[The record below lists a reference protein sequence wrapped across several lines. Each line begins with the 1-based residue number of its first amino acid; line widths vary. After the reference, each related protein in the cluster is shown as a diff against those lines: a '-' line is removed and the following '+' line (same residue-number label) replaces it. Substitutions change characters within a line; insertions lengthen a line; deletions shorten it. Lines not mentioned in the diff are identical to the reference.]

1 MSVKSPLSR
10 GDGTHSPP
18 KRIVV
23 GRSEQENFAAADQ
36 CCVPGARRNT
46 YTYMWKTPCLNISIL
61 NIILRVDCTVHD

>member
-23 GRSEQENFAAADQ
+23 GRSEQENFDAADQ
-36 CCVPGARRNT
+36 GCVPGARRNT
-46 YTYMWKTPCLNISIL
+46 YTYVEDSMPKYFNFKH
-61 NIILRVDCTVHD
+61 NFKG